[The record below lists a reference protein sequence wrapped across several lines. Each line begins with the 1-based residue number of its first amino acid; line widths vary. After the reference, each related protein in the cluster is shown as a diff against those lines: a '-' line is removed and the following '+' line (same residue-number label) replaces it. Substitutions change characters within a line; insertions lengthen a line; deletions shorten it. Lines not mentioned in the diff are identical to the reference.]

1 TLIEGHGWHQEK
13 WTRAP
18 QPNVEGVPLHASLD
32 AVSPNNPV
40 ILEHASGH
48 ASFVNAAALRLAG
61 VTRQTPNPAG
71 GEVVKDS
78 TGEPT
83 GLLKES
89 AQGLMRQARGQ
100 LPHLT
105 RSEEETRFRKIV
117 QLAGDDAL
125 SKGVTSF
132 H

>member
-1 TLIEGHGWHQEK
+1 AGSAEPGTLIGGRGWHQEIWK
-13 WTRAP
+13 RAP

-32 AVSPNNPV
+32 AASPRNPV

-48 ASFVNAAALRLAG
+48 ASFVNGVALRLAG
-61 VTRQTPNPAG
+61 VTRDTPNPAG
-71 GEVVKDS
+71 GEIVKDS

-89 AQGLMRQARGQ
+89 AQGLMSRARAK

-105 RSEEETRFRKIV
+105 RAEGEARLRKID
-117 QLAGDDAL
+117 QLARA
-125 SKGVTSF
+125 V
-132 H
+132 